1 MRIGVVFPQTEIGQD
16 PAVIRDYA
24 QAVESMG
31 YTHILAF
38 DSVVGANPN
47 RPGGWDSQ
55 YTYQHAFHEPF
66 VLFGF
71 CAGVTRRIELVTG
84 IVILPQRQT
93 ALVAKQAAAV
103 DVLSGGRL
111 RLGIGVGWN
120 TVEFEALGEN
130 FKNRGKRVEEQLEVM
145 RLLWTKELVT
155 YDGQWHAL
163 DFDAITVDAA
173 DHLISGRLDQP
184 FDYFA
189 IAGPLAQEL
198 NQLSLNYLSIA
209 GDEPERAAA
218 ALRSMLSL
226 YGPSGDTAWS
236 KQLDGLTA
244 LQARQVVRRLP
255 MGGPLTFGTGIEV
268 TASLDDMAFQGS
280 SAFLLG
286 CLLERFFAR
295 HVALN
300 TFSETVLRTTTRGEV
315 MRWPARLGDQGLM

>member
-1 MRIGVVFPQTEIGQD
+1 MKVGVVFPQTEIGQD

-155 YDGQWHAL
+155 YEGQWHRVP
-163 DFDAITVDAA
+163 DAGIRPLPVQQPIPVWMGGDSEVVIRRAARLADGWITLPSFRPGPAGQQTVDRIHGLVREAGRDPAA
-173 DHLISGRLDQP
+173 
-184 FDYFA
+184 F
-189 IAGPLAQEL
+189 
-198 NQLSLNYLSIA
+198 
-209 GDEPERAAA
+209 
-218 ALRSMLSL
+218 
-226 YGPSGDTAWS
+226 
-236 KQLDGLTA
+236 
-244 LQARQVVRRLP
+244 
-255 MGGPLTFGTGIEV
+255 GIEARMALAKV
-268 TASLDDMAFQGS
+268 PAEERTKEIAAWRAMRGITHLCVNTMGLGLASPEEHVRT
-280 SAFLLG
+280 
-286 CLLERFFAR
+286 LERFKKD
-295 HVALN
+295 
-300 TFSETVLRTTTRGEV
+300 VLG
-315 MRWPARLGDQGLM
+315 

>member
-155 YDGQWHAL
+155 YDGQWHRVP
-163 DFDAITVDAA
+163 DAGIRPLPVQRPIPVWMGGDSEVVIRRAARLADGWITLPSFRPGPAGQQTVDRLHGLVREAGRDPAA
-173 DHLISGRLDQP
+173 FGIEARM
-184 FDYFA
+184 A
-189 IAGPLAQEL
+189 LAKVPAE
-198 NQLSLNYLSIA
+198 
-209 GDEPERAAA
+209 ERAKEIAA
-218 ALRSMLSL
+218 WRAMRGITHLCVNTMGLGL
-226 YGPSGDTAWS
+226 QGPEEH
-236 KQLDGLTA
+236 
-244 LQARQVVRRLP
+244 VR
-255 MGGPLTFGTGIEV
+255 T
-268 TASLDDMAFQGS
+268 
-280 SAFLLG
+280 
-286 CLLERFFAR
+286 LERFKKD
-295 HVALN
+295 
-300 TFSETVLRTTTRGEV
+300 VLGSDT
-315 MRWPARLGDQGLM
+315 

>member
-1 MRIGVVFPQTEIGQD
+1 MKVGVVFPQTEIGQD

-24 QAVESMG
+24 QAVEAMG

-145 RLLWTKELVT
+145 RLLWTRELVT
-155 YDGQWHAL
+155 YDGQWHHVP
-163 DFDAITVDAA
+163 DAGIRPLPVQQPIPVWMGGDSDVVIRRAARLADGWITLPSFRPGPAGQQTVDRLHGLVRDAGRDPAA
-173 DHLISGRLDQP
+173 FGIEARM
-184 FDYFA
+184 A
-189 IAGPLAQEL
+189 LAKVPAE
-198 NQLSLNYLSIA
+198 
-209 GDEPERAAA
+209 ERAKEIAA
-218 ALRSMLSL
+218 WRAMRGITHLCVNTM
-226 YGPSGDTAWS
+226 
-236 KQLDGLTA
+236 GLG
-244 LQARQVVRRLP
+244 LP
-255 MGGPLTFGTGIEV
+255 
-268 TASLDDMAFQGS
+268 GS
-280 SAFLLG
+280 EEHVKT
-286 CLLERFFAR
+286 LERFKKD
-295 HVALN
+295 
-300 TFSETVLRTTTRGEV
+300 VLGSDT
-315 MRWPARLGDQGLM
+315 